1 MKKLTT
7 IILAAGKGTRM
18 NSSLSKVLH
27 PIANQPMLSHIIDKS
42 EKLKSNKIIVVVNET
57 FNIPKKK
64 PNSKIIYVVQNQQL
78 GTGDAIKVCLKNI
91 DKVNNRVLI
100 LYADVPL
107 INNST
112 LRKLIKLRNKNEIKI
127 LAFKK
132 LEKNNYGKLII
143 QNSVVEKIIEA
154 KEFKTD
160 NQPDD
165 CNSGVFC
172 ASAEG
177 LLKLI
182 PKIKNNNVK
191 KEYYLTDFF
200 GLAFNSKYH
209 TKVVYGSEEEFMGIN
224 NKVELAQAE
233 KIMQNKLRV
242 KFLKQGVTLIDPE
255 TVYFS
260 KDTKI
265 GKDVTIYPNVF
276 IGPKVSIGSNTTIHP
291 FTHLDDCKI
300 GKNVNIGPNAR
311 IRPGS
316 DISDDARIGNFVE
329 IKKSKIGKGSKV
341 NHLAYVGDA
350 ILGKNVNI
358 GAGTITCN
366 YDGKNKHITQ
376 IGDNAFIGSNSSL
389 VAPLKIEKD
398 AYIGS
403 GSVITKDVSKGALAM
418 ERSHQTEIKNWSK
431 RLKRK

>member
-42 EKLKSNKIIVVVNET
+42 EKLKSNRIIVVVNET
-57 FNIPKKK
+57 FNIPKTK
-64 PNSKIIYVVQNQQL
+64 PNSKIIYVVQKQQL
-78 GTGDAIKVCLKNI
+78 GTGDAIKACLKNI

-107 INNST
+107 INNLT
-112 LRKLIKLRNKNEIKI
+112 LRKLIRLRTKNEIKI

-132 LEKNNYGKLII
+132 VEKNNYGKLII
-143 QNSVVEKIIEA
+143 QNDVVEKIIEA

-200 GLAFNSKYH
+200 ELAFNSKYH

-233 KIMQNKLRV
+233 KIMQNKLRE

-311 IRPGS
+311 VRPGS
-316 DISDDARIGNFVE
+316 DISDDAKIGNFVE

-418 ERSHQTEIKNWSK
+418 ERNHQTEIKNWSK
-431 RLKRK
+431 RPKRK

>member
-42 EKLKSNKIIVVVNET
+42 EKLKSNRIIVVVNET
-57 FNIPKKK
+57 FNIPKTK
-64 PNSKIIYVVQNQQL
+64 PNSKIIYVVQKQQL
-78 GTGDAIKVCLKNI
+78 GTGDAIKACLKNI

-107 INNST
+107 INNLT
-112 LRKLIKLRNKNEIKI
+112 LRKLIRLRTKNEIKI

-132 LEKNNYGKLII
+132 VEKNNYGKLII
-143 QNSVVEKIIEA
+143 QNDVVEKIIEA
-154 KEFKTD
+154 KEFKID

-200 GLAFNSKYH
+200 ELAFNSKYH

-233 KIMQNKLRV
+233 KIMQNKLRE

-311 IRPGS
+311 VRPGS

-418 ERSHQTEIKNWSK
+418 ERNHQTEIKNWSK
-431 RLKRK
+431 RPKRK

>member
-42 EKLKSNKIIVVVNET
+42 EKLKSNRIIVVVNET
-57 FNIPKKK
+57 FNIPKTK
-64 PNSKIIYVVQNQQL
+64 PNSKIIYVVQKQQL
-78 GTGDAIKVCLKNI
+78 GTGDAIKACLKNI

-107 INNST
+107 INNLT
-112 LRKLIKLRNKNEIKI
+112 LRKLIRLRTKNEIKI

-132 LEKNNYGKLII
+132 VEKNNYGKLII
-143 QNSVVEKIIEA
+143 QNDVVEKIIEA

-172 ASAEG
+172 ASAAG

-200 GLAFNSKYH
+200 ELAFNSKYH

-233 KIMQNKLRV
+233 KIMQNKLRE

-291 FTHLDDCKI
+291 FTHLDDCKV

-311 IRPGS
+311 VRPGS

-418 ERSHQTEIKNWSK
+418 ERNHQTEIKNWSK
-431 RLKRK
+431 RPKRK

>member
-42 EKLKSNKIIVVVNET
+42 EKLKSDRIIVVVNET
-57 FNIPKKK
+57 FNIPKTK
-64 PNSKIIYVVQNQQL
+64 PNSKIIYVVQKQQL
-78 GTGDAIKVCLKNI
+78 GTGDAIKACLKNI

-107 INNST
+107 INNLT
-112 LRKLIKLRNKNEIKI
+112 LRKLIRLRTKNEIKI

-132 LEKNNYGKLII
+132 VEKNNYGKLII
-143 QNSVVEKIIEA
+143 QNDVVEKIIEA

-200 GLAFNSKYH
+200 ELAFNSKYH

-233 KIMQNKLRV
+233 KIMQNKLRE

-311 IRPGS
+311 VRPGS

-418 ERSHQTEIKNWSK
+418 ERNHQTEIKNWSK
-431 RLKRK
+431 RPKRK

>member
-18 NSSLSKVLH
+18 NSTLSKVLH
-27 PIANQPMLSHIIDKS
+27 PIANQSMLSHVVDKS
-42 EKLKSNKIIVVVNET
+42 KKLNSDKIIVVVNKD
-57 FNIPKKK
+57 FKIPKIKAD
-64 PNSKIIYVVQNQQL
+64 SKIIYVIQKNQL
-78 GTGDAIKVCLKNI
+78 GTGDAIKSCLKNI
-91 DKVNNRVLI
+91 DKNNNKVLV

-107 INNST
+107 INTST
-112 LRKLIKLRNKNEIKI
+112 LSKLINLRFKNEVKI

-132 LEKNNYGKLII
+132 TEENNYGKLII
-143 QNSVVEKIIEA
+143 KNRKVEKVIEA
-154 KEFKTD
+154 KEFKTR
-160 NQPDD
+160 NQPID
-165 CNSGVFC
+165 CNSGIFC
-172 ASAEG
+172 ASAEA
-177 LLKLI
+177 LLRLI
-182 PKIKNNNVK
+182 PKIKNHNTK

-200 GLAFNSKYH
+200 ELAFNSKYH
-209 TKVVYGSEEEFMGIN
+209 TKVIYGSEQEFMGIN
-224 NKVELAQAE
+224 NKKELAQAE
-233 KIMQNKLRV
+233 NIMQNKLRE

-276 IGPKVSIGSNTTIHP
+276 IGPKVAIGNSSIIHP

-316 DISDDARIGNFVE
+316 DIGDEARIGNFVE

-350 ILGKNVNI
+350 ILGKNVNV

-366 YDGKNKHITQ
+366 YDGKNKYITK

-403 GSVITKDVSKGALAM
+403 GSVITKNVSKGALAVG
-418 ERSHQTEIKNWSK
+418 RNQQTEIKNWSK
-431 RLKRK
+431 RLKKK

>member
-42 EKLKSNKIIVVVNET
+42 EKLKSDRIIVVVNET
-57 FNIPKKK
+57 FNIPKIK
-64 PNSKIIYVVQNQQL
+64 PNSKIIYVVQKQQL
-78 GTGDAIKVCLKNI
+78 GTGDAIKACLKNI

-107 INNST
+107 INNLT
-112 LRKLIKLRNKNEIKI
+112 LRKLIRLRTKNEIKI

-132 LEKNNYGKLII
+132 VEKNNYGKLII
-143 QNSVVEKIIEA
+143 QNDVVEKIIEA

-200 GLAFNSKYH
+200 ELAFNSKYH

-233 KIMQNKLRV
+233 KIMQNKLRE

-311 IRPGS
+311 VRPGS

-418 ERSHQTEIKNWSK
+418 ERNHQTEIKNWSK
-431 RLKRK
+431 RPKRK

>member
-42 EKLKSNKIIVVVNET
+42 EKLKSNRIIVVVNET
-57 FNIPKKK
+57 FNIPKTK
-64 PNSKIIYVVQNQQL
+64 PNSKIIYVVQKQQL
-78 GTGDAIKVCLKNI
+78 GTGDAIKACLKNI

-107 INNST
+107 INNLT
-112 LRKLIKLRNKNEIKI
+112 LRKLIRLRTKNEIKI

-132 LEKNNYGKLII
+132 VEKNNYGKLII
-143 QNSVVEKIIEA
+143 QNDVVEKIIEA

-200 GLAFNSKYH
+200 ELAFNSKYH

-233 KIMQNKLRV
+233 KIMQNKLRE

-311 IRPGS
+311 VRPGS

-418 ERSHQTEIKNWSK
+418 ERNHQTEIKNWSK
-431 RLKRK
+431 RPKRK

>member
-112 LRKLIKLRNKNEIKI
+112 LRKLIKLRTKNEIKI

-172 ASAEG
+172 ASAAG

-182 PKIKNNNVK
+182 PKIKNSNVK

-200 GLAFNSKYH
+200 ELAFNSKYR

-311 IRPGS
+311 VRPGS

-418 ERSHQTEIKNWSK
+418 ERNHQTEIKNWSK
-431 RLKRK
+431 RPKRK

>member
-42 EKLKSNKIIVVVNET
+42 EKLKSNRIIVVVNET
-57 FNIPKKK
+57 FNIPKIK
-64 PNSKIIYVVQNQQL
+64 PNSKIIYVVQKQQL
-78 GTGDAIKVCLKNI
+78 GTGDAIKACLKNI

-107 INNST
+107 INNLT
-112 LRKLIKLRNKNEIKI
+112 LRKLIRLRTKNEIKI

-132 LEKNNYGKLII
+132 VEKNNYGKLII
-143 QNSVVEKIIEA
+143 QNDVVEKIIEA

-200 GLAFNSKYH
+200 ELAFNSKYH

-233 KIMQNKLRV
+233 KIMQNKLRE

-311 IRPGS
+311 VRPGS

-418 ERSHQTEIKNWSK
+418 ERNHQTEIKNWSK
-431 RLKRK
+431 RPKRK

>member
-311 IRPGS
+311 VRPGS

>member
-27 PIANQPMLSHIIDKS
+27 PIANQPMLSHIIDKC
-42 EKLKSNKIIVVVNET
+42 EKLKSNRIIVVVNET
-57 FNIPKKK
+57 FNIPKTK
-64 PNSKIIYVVQNQQL
+64 PNSKIIYVVQKQQL
-78 GTGDAIKVCLKNI
+78 GTGDAIKACLKNI

-107 INNST
+107 INNLT
-112 LRKLIKLRNKNEIKI
+112 LRKLIRLRTKNEIKI

-132 LEKNNYGKLII
+132 VEKNNYGKLII
-143 QNSVVEKIIEA
+143 QNDVVEKIIEA

-182 PKIKNNNVK
+182 PKIKNNNIK

-200 GLAFNSKYH
+200 ELAFNSKYH

-233 KIMQNKLRV
+233 KIMQNKLRE

-311 IRPGS
+311 VRPGS

-418 ERSHQTEIKNWSK
+418 ERNHQTEIKNWSK
-431 RLKRK
+431 RPKKK

>member
-42 EKLKSNKIIVVVNET
+42 EKLKSNRIIVVVNET
-57 FNIPKKK
+57 FNIPKIK
-64 PNSKIIYVVQNQQL
+64 PNSKIIYVVQKQQL
-78 GTGDAIKVCLKNI
+78 GTGDAIKACLKNI

-107 INNST
+107 INNLT
-112 LRKLIKLRNKNEIKI
+112 LRKLIRLRTKNEIKI

-132 LEKNNYGKLII
+132 VEKNNYGKLII
-143 QNSVVEKIIEA
+143 QNDVVEKIIEA
-154 KEFKTD
+154 KEFKID

-200 GLAFNSKYH
+200 ELAFNSKYH

-233 KIMQNKLRV
+233 KIMQNKLRE

-311 IRPGS
+311 VRPGS

-418 ERSHQTEIKNWSK
+418 ERNHQTEIKNWSK
-431 RLKRK
+431 RPKRK

>member
-42 EKLKSNKIIVVVNET
+42 EKLKSNRIIVVVNET
-57 FNIPKKK
+57 FNIPKTK
-64 PNSKIIYVVQNQQL
+64 PNSKIIYVVQKQQL
-78 GTGDAIKVCLKNI
+78 GTGDAIKACLKNI

-107 INNST
+107 INNLT
-112 LRKLIKLRNKNEIKI
+112 LRKLIRLRTKNEIKI

-132 LEKNNYGKLII
+132 VEKNNYGKLII
-143 QNSVVEKIIEA
+143 QNDVVEKIIEA

-200 GLAFNSKYH
+200 ELAFNSKYH

-233 KIMQNKLRV
+233 KIMQNKLRE

-291 FTHLDDCKI
+291 FTHLDDCKV

-311 IRPGS
+311 VRPGS

-418 ERSHQTEIKNWSK
+418 ERNHQTEIKNWSK
-431 RLKRK
+431 RPKRK

>member
-112 LRKLIKLRNKNEIKI
+112 LRKLIKLRTKNEIKI

-311 IRPGS
+311 VRPGS

>member
-42 EKLKSNKIIVVVNET
+42 EKLKSNRIIVVVNET
-57 FNIPKKK
+57 FNIPKTK
-64 PNSKIIYVVQNQQL
+64 PNSKIIYVVQKQQL
-78 GTGDAIKVCLKNI
+78 GTGDAIKACLKNI

-107 INNST
+107 INNLS
-112 LRKLIKLRNKNEIKI
+112 LRKLIRLRTKNEIKI

-132 LEKNNYGKLII
+132 VEKNNYGKLII
-143 QNSVVEKIIEA
+143 QNDIVEKIIEA

-182 PKIKNNNVK
+182 PKIKNNNIK

-200 GLAFNSKYH
+200 ELAFNSKYH

-233 KIMQNKLRV
+233 KIMQNKLRE

-311 IRPGS
+311 VRPGS

-418 ERSHQTEIKNWSK
+418 ERNHQTEIKNWSK
-431 RLKRK
+431 RPKRK

>member
-42 EKLKSNKIIVVVNET
+42 EKLKSNRIIVVVNET
-57 FNIPKKK
+57 FNIPKTK
-64 PNSKIIYVVQNQQL
+64 PNSKIIYVVQKQQL
-78 GTGDAIKVCLKNI
+78 GTGDAIKACLKNI

-107 INNST
+107 INNLT
-112 LRKLIKLRNKNEIKI
+112 LRKLIRLRTKNEIKI

-132 LEKNNYGKLII
+132 VEKNNYGKLII
-143 QNSVVEKIIEA
+143 QNDVVEKIIEA

-200 GLAFNSKYH
+200 ELAFNSKYH
-209 TKVVYGSEEEFMGIN
+209 TKVVYGSEEELMGIN

-233 KIMQNKLRV
+233 KIMQNKLRE

-311 IRPGS
+311 VRPGS

-418 ERSHQTEIKNWSK
+418 GRSHQTEIKNWSK
-431 RLKRK
+431 GPKRK

>member
-112 LRKLIKLRNKNEIKI
+112 LRKLIKLRTKNEIKI

-418 ERSHQTEIKNWSK
+418 ERNHQTEIKNWSK
-431 RLKRK
+431 RPKRK

>member
-42 EKLKSNKIIVVVNET
+42 EKLKSNRIIVVVNET
-57 FNIPKKK
+57 FNIPKTK
-64 PNSKIIYVVQNQQL
+64 PNSKIIYVVQKQQL
-78 GTGDAIKVCLKNI
+78 GTGDAIKACLKNI

-107 INNST
+107 INNLT
-112 LRKLIKLRNKNEIKI
+112 LRKLIRLRTKNEIKI

-132 LEKNNYGKLII
+132 VEKNNYGKLII
-143 QNSVVEKIIEA
+143 QNDIVEKIIEA

-172 ASAEG
+172 ASSAG

-182 PKIKNNNVK
+182 PKIKNSNVK

-200 GLAFNSKYH
+200 ELAFNSKYH

-233 KIMQNKLRV
+233 KIMQNKLRE

-311 IRPGS
+311 VRPGS

-418 ERSHQTEIKNWSK
+418 ERNHQTEIKNWSK
-431 RLKRK
+431 RPKRK

>member
-165 CNSGVFC
+165 CNSGDLC

-311 IRPGS
+311 VRPGS

-418 ERSHQTEIKNWSK
+418 ERNHQTEIKNWSK
-431 RLKRK
+431 RPKRK

>member
-42 EKLKSNKIIVVVNET
+42 EKLKSNRIIVVVNET
-57 FNIPKKK
+57 FNIPKTK
-64 PNSKIIYVVQNQQL
+64 PNSKIIYVVQKQQL
-78 GTGDAIKVCLKNI
+78 GTGDAIKACLKNI

-107 INNST
+107 INNAT
-112 LRKLIKLRNKNEIKI
+112 LRKLIKLRTKNEIKI

-132 LEKNNYGKLII
+132 VEKNNYGKLII
-143 QNSVVEKIIEA
+143 QNDIVEKIIEA
-154 KEFKTD
+154 KEFKID

-200 GLAFNSKYH
+200 ELAFNSKYH

-233 KIMQNKLRV
+233 KIMQNKLRE

-311 IRPGS
+311 VRPGS

-418 ERSHQTEIKNWSK
+418 ERNHQTEIKNWSK
-431 RLKRK
+431 RPKRK

>member
-18 NSSLSKVLH
+18 NSTLSKVLH
-27 PIANQPMLSHIIDKS
+27 PIANQSMLSHVVDTSKKLNSDKI
-42 EKLKSNKIIVVVNET
+42 IIVVNKD
-57 FNIPKKK
+57 FKIPKIKAD
-64 PNSKIIYVVQNQQL
+64 SKIIYVIQKNQL
-78 GTGDAIKVCLKNI
+78 GTGDAIKSCLKNI
-91 DKVNNRVLI
+91 DKNNNKVLV

-107 INNST
+107 INTST
-112 LRKLIKLRNKNEIKI
+112 LSKLINLRFKNEVKI

-132 LEKNNYGKLII
+132 TEENNYGKLII
-143 QNSVVEKIIEA
+143 KNSLVEKVIEA
-154 KEFKTD
+154 KEFKTT
-160 NQPDD
+160 NQPID
-165 CNSGVFC
+165 CNSGIFC

-177 LLKLI
+177 LLRLI
-182 PKIKNNNVK
+182 PKIKNNNTK

-200 GLAFNSKYH
+200 ELAFNSKYH
-209 TKVVYGSEEEFMGIN
+209 TNVIYGSEQEFMGIN

-233 KIMQNKLRV
+233 KIMQNKLRE

-276 IGPKVSIGSNTTIHP
+276 IGPKVAIGNSSIIHP

-316 DISDDARIGNFVE
+316 DIGDEARIGNFVE

-350 ILGKNVNI
+350 ILGKNVNV

-366 YDGKNKHITQ
+366 YDGKNKYVTK

-403 GSVITKDVSKGALAM
+403 GSVITKNVSKGALAVG
-418 ERSHQTEIKNWSK
+418 RNQQTEIKNWSK
-431 RLKRK
+431 RLKKK

>member
-182 PKIKNNNVK
+182 PKIKNSNVK

-200 GLAFNSKYH
+200 ELAFNSKYH

-311 IRPGS
+311 VRPGS

>member
-112 LRKLIKLRNKNEIKI
+112 LRKLIKLRTKNEIKI

-172 ASAEG
+172 ASAAG

-182 PKIKNNNVK
+182 PKIKNSNVK

-200 GLAFNSKYH
+200 ELAFNSKYR

-311 IRPGS
+311 VRPGS

>member
-182 PKIKNNNVK
+182 PKIKNSNVK

-200 GLAFNSKYH
+200 ELAFNSKYR

>member
-42 EKLKSNKIIVVVNET
+42 EKLKSDRIIVVVNET
-57 FNIPKKK
+57 FNIPKTK
-64 PNSKIIYVVQNQQL
+64 PNSKIIYVVQKQQL
-78 GTGDAIKVCLKNI
+78 GTGDAIKACLKNI

-107 INNST
+107 INNAT
-112 LRKLIKLRNKNEIKI
+112 LRKLIKLRTKNEIKI

-132 LEKNNYGKLII
+132 VEKNNYGKLII
-143 QNSVVEKIIEA
+143 QNDVVEKIIEA

-200 GLAFNSKYH
+200 ELAFNSKYH

-233 KIMQNKLRV
+233 KIMQNKLRE

-311 IRPGS
+311 VRPGS

-418 ERSHQTEIKNWSK
+418 ERNHQTEIKNWSK
-431 RLKRK
+431 RPKRK

>member
-42 EKLKSNKIIVVVNET
+42 EKLKSNRIIVVVNET
-57 FNIPKKK
+57 FNIPKIK
-64 PNSKIIYVVQNQQL
+64 PNSKIIYVVQKQQL
-78 GTGDAIKVCLKNI
+78 GTGDAIKACLKNI

-107 INNST
+107 INNLT
-112 LRKLIKLRNKNEIKI
+112 LRKLIRLRTKNEIKI

-132 LEKNNYGKLII
+132 VEKNNYGKLII
-143 QNSVVEKIIEA
+143 QNDIVEKIIEA

-200 GLAFNSKYH
+200 ELAFNSKYH

-233 KIMQNKLRV
+233 KIMQNKLRE

-311 IRPGS
+311 VRPGS

-418 ERSHQTEIKNWSK
+418 ERNHQTEIKNWSK
-431 RLKRK
+431 RPKRK

>member
-112 LRKLIKLRNKNEIKI
+112 LRKLIKLRTKNEIKI

>member
-154 KEFKTD
+154 K
-160 NQPDD
+160 
-165 CNSGVFC
+165 G
-172 ASAEG
+172 
-177 LLKLI
+177 
-182 PKIKNNNVK
+182 
-191 KEYYLTDFF
+191 
-200 GLAFNSKYH
+200 
-209 TKVVYGSEEEFMGIN
+209 FM
-224 NKVELAQAE
+224 
-233 KIMQNKLRV
+233 
-242 KFLKQGVTLIDPE
+242 
-255 TVYFS
+255 
-260 KDTKI
+260 
-265 GKDVTIYPNVF
+265 
-276 IGPKVSIGSNTTIHP
+276 
-291 FTHLDDCKI
+291 
-300 GKNVNIGPNAR
+300 
-311 IRPGS
+311 
-316 DISDDARIGNFVE
+316 
-329 IKKSKIGKGSKV
+329 
-341 NHLAYVGDA
+341 
-350 ILGKNVNI
+350 
-358 GAGTITCN
+358 
-366 YDGKNKHITQ
+366 
-376 IGDNAFIGSNSSL
+376 
-389 VAPLKIEKD
+389 
-398 AYIGS
+398 
-403 GSVITKDVSKGALAM
+403 
-418 ERSHQTEIKNWSK
+418 
-431 RLKRK
+431 

>member
-1 MKKLTT
+1 MKNLTT

-18 NSSLSKVLH
+18 NSTLSKVLH
-27 PIANQPMLSHIIDKS
+27 PIANQSMLSHIIDKS
-42 EKLKSNKIIVVVNET
+42 KKLKSNKIIVVVNET
-57 FNIPKKK
+57 FIIPKTEI
-64 PNSKIIYVVQNQQL
+64 NSKITYIVQKKQL
-78 GTGDAIKVCLKNI
+78 GTGDAIKSCLKNI
-91 DKVNNRVLI
+91 DKLNNRVLI

-107 INNST
+107 INTPT
-112 LRKLIKLRNKNEIKI
+112 LKKIIKLRLKDEIKI

-132 LEKNNYGKLII
+132 IEKSNYGKLII
-143 QNSVVEKIIEA
+143 KNNLVEKVIEA
-154 KEFKTD
+154 KEFKTN
-160 NQPDD
+160 NQPIE
-165 CNSGVFC
+165 CNSGIFC
-172 ASAEG
+172 ANAEG
-177 LLKLI
+177 LIKLI
-182 PKIKNNNVK
+182 PKIKNNNAK

-200 GLAFNSKYH
+200 ELAFNSKYH
-209 TKVVYGSEEEFMGIN
+209 TKVIYGSEEEFMGIN
-224 NKVELAQAE
+224 DKTELARAE
-233 KIMQNKLRV
+233 KIMQNKLRE
-242 KFLKQGVTLIDPE
+242 KFLQQGVTLIDPE
-255 TVYFS
+255 TIYFS

-276 IGPKVSIGSNTTIHP
+276 IGPKVVIGNNSTIHP

-300 GKNVNIGPNAR
+300 GKNVSIGPNAR

-316 DISDDARIGNFVE
+316 EIADEAKVGNFVE

-350 ILGKNVNI
+350 ILGKNVNV

-366 YDGKNKHITQ
+366 YDGKNKYVTQ

-403 GSVITKDVSKGALAM
+403 GSVITNNVSKGALAI

>member
-112 LRKLIKLRNKNEIKI
+112 LRKLIKLRTKNEIKI

-311 IRPGS
+311 VRPGS

-431 RLKRK
+431 RLKKK

>member
-18 NSSLSKVLH
+18 NSTLSKVLH
-27 PIANQPMLSHIIDKS
+27 PIANQSMLSHVVDKS
-42 EKLKSNKIIVVVNET
+42 KKLNSDKIIIVVNKD
-57 FNIPKKK
+57 FKIPKIKAD
-64 PNSKIIYVVQNQQL
+64 SKTIYVIQKNQL
-78 GTGDAIKVCLKNI
+78 GTSDAIKSCLKNI
-91 DKVNNRVLI
+91 DKNNNKVLV

-107 INNST
+107 INTST
-112 LRKLIKLRNKNEIKI
+112 LSKLINLRFKNEVKI

-132 LEKNNYGKLII
+132 TEENNYGKLII
-143 QNSVVEKIIEA
+143 KNSLVEKVIEA
-154 KEFKTD
+154 KELKTA
-160 NQPDD
+160 NQPID
-165 CNSGVFC
+165 CNSGIFC

-177 LLKLI
+177 LLRLI
-182 PKIKNNNVK
+182 PKIKNNNTK

-200 GLAFNSKYH
+200 ELAFNSKYH
-209 TKVVYGSEEEFMGIN
+209 TNVIYGSEQEFMGIN

-233 KIMQNKLRV
+233 KIMQNKLRE

-276 IGPKVSIGSNTTIHP
+276 IGPKVAIGNSSIIHP

-316 DISDDARIGNFVE
+316 DIGDEARIGNFVE

-350 ILGKNVNI
+350 ILGKNVNV

-366 YDGKNKHITQ
+366 YDGKNKYITK

-403 GSVITKDVSKGALAM
+403 GSVITKNVSKGALAVG
-418 ERSHQTEIKNWSK
+418 RNQQTEIKNWSK
-431 RLKRK
+431 RLKKK